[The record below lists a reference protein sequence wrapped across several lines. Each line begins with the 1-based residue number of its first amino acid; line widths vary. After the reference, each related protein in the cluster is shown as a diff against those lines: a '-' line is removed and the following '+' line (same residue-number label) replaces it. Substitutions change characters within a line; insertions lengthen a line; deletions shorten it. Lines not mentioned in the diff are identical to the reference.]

1 MLMKK
6 LFLLIAG
13 IFISVN
19 AYAKV
24 NVVTSYP
31 YIKDIVQN
39 IARDKVRVKALA
51 PGNWDP
57 HFILPKPSFIAKV
70 RQADLLIINGAELE
84 IGWMPP
90 LIRDSNNSKIQ
101 PGSAGFLDLSGYVDL
116 IEKPENVSRAHG
128 DVHPSGNPHYI
139 LDPYNVIN
147 LAKAITKKLSALD
160 NRNRAFYNSNL
171 KKFLNRWGVKLKEWD
186 RAMEK
191 LRGVKVVQYHKNFNY
206 LFKRYKM
213 VSVIELEPFPGI
225 PPTSKHLLTVIKTA
239 RSEKVGFIINDVYH
253 SNKPAV
259 LVSKKTGAKVLVLP
273 QDVEA
278 LDEVRTVSDIFDT
291 IVRRLTQ

>member
-1 MLMKK
+1 MKK
-6 LFLLIAG
+6 LFLIIAG

-24 NVVTSYP
+24 NIVTSYP
-31 YIKDIVQN
+31 YIKDLVRN
-39 IARDKVRVKALA
+39 IARDKVSVKALA

-90 LIRDSNNSKIQ
+90 LIRDSHNSKIQ
-101 PGSAGFLDLSGYVDL
+101 PGSEGFLDLSKYVVL
-116 IEKPENVSRAHG
+116 IEKPGHVSRAHG
-128 DVHPSGNPHYI
+128 DVHPSGNPHYL
-139 LDPYNVIN
+139 LDPYNVIK
-147 LAKAITKKLSALD
+147 LAKAITKKLSAID
-160 NRNRAFYNSNL
+160 NVNRVYYQKNL
-171 KKFLNRWGVKLKEWD
+171 EKFLSRWEVKLKEWD

-191 LRGVKVVQYHKNFNY
+191 LKGVKVVQYHKNFNY

-225 PPTSKHLLTVIKTA
+225 PPTSKHLLKVIKIA

-259 LVSKKTGAKVLVLP
+259 LVSKKTGVKVLVLP
-273 QDVEA
+273 QDVGA
-278 LDEVRTVSDIFDT
+278 LNGVRNLFDLFDT
-291 IVRRLTQ
+291 IVGRLAQ

>member
-1 MLMKK
+1 MKK
-6 LFLLIAG
+6 LFSIIAG

-24 NVVTSYP
+24 NIVTSYP
-31 YIKDIVQN
+31 YIKDLVRN
-39 IARDKVRVKALA
+39 IARDKVSVKALA

-90 LIRDSNNSKIQ
+90 LIRDSHNSKIQ
-101 PGSAGFLDLSGYVDL
+101 PGSEGFLDLSKYVVL
-116 IEKPENVSRAHG
+116 IEKPRHVSRAHG
-128 DVHPSGNPHYI
+128 DVHPSGNPHYL
-139 LDPYNVIN
+139 LDPYNVIK
-147 LAKAITKKLSALD
+147 LAKAITKKLSAID
-160 NRNRAFYNSNL
+160 NVNRVYYQKNL
-171 KKFLNRWGVKLKEWD
+171 EKFLSRWEVKLKEWD

-191 LRGVKVVQYHKNFNY
+191 LKGVKVVQYHKNFNY

-225 PPTSKHLLTVIKTA
+225 PPTSKHLLKVIKTA

-273 QDVEA
+273 QDVGA
-278 LDEVRTVSDIFDT
+278 LNGVRNLFDLFDT
-291 IVRRLTQ
+291 IVGRLAQ